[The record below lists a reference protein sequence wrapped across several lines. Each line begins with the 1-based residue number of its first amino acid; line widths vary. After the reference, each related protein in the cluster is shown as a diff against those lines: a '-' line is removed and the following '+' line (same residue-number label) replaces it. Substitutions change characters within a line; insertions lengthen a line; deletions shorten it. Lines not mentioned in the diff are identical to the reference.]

1 MREGVRYNGCRWSGD
16 APKHET
22 ETDMNKLSNKATF
35 KIAHAI
41 TGLMTQKH
49 GGDYRATFGL
59 VLGSIM
65 RGERIF
71 GAVNVVILADT
82 PKSSVIRRTMKIE
95 GVTVGAYAAAH
106 AAHARSLVS
115 PDRLM
120 VEAGTIALG
129 ETVSAVV
136 AGRVLSFPA
145 VSFGRTFERRGT
157 TYCYAYRVAA

>member
-1 MREGVRYNGCRWSGD
+1 
-16 APKHET
+16 
-22 ETDMNKLSNKATF
+22 MNKLSKKATF

-41 TGLMTQKH
+41 AGLMAQKF

-71 GAVNVVILADT
+71 AAINIVILADT
-82 PKSSVIRRTMKIE
+82 QKNGVIRRTMKIE
-95 GVTVGAYAAAH
+95 GVTVGAYAPAH
-106 AAHARSLVS
+106 VAHVRSLVS

-120 VEAGTIALG
+120 VEAGTIAIG
-129 ETVSAVV
+129 ETVRAVV

-145 VSFGRTFERRGT
+145 VRFGRTFERRGT

>member
-1 MREGVRYNGCRWSGD
+1 
-16 APKHET
+16 
-22 ETDMNKLSNKATF
+22 MNKLSNKATF

-71 GAVNVVILADT
+71 AAVNIVILAEVE
-82 PKSSVIRRTMKIE
+82 PRGLCRRTMKIE
-95 GVTVGAYAAAH
+95 GVTVGAFHPSRAAH
-106 AAHARSLVS
+106 IRDLVC
-115 PDRLM
+115 PDRIT